1 MKWSKR
7 GCRDR
12 GVLEADDQVPNTEC
26 SLRCSQFEPFR
37 LPLADIKSEMLISIE
52 RLRVLNGN
60 EDEDEWCWGGEL
72 LVFFLNQFSSSSA
85 GECVSPMNIC
95 LFKEQVSLY
104 LLMAPLRIGNLL
116 HRTI

>member
-60 EDEDEWCWGGEL
+60 EDEDEWCWGRGSSWFSFSIN
-72 LVFFLNQFSSSSA
+72 LVVRPPANV
-85 GECVSPMNIC
+85 C
-95 LFKEQVSLY
+95 
-104 LLMAPLRIGNLL
+104 R
-116 HRTI
+116 R